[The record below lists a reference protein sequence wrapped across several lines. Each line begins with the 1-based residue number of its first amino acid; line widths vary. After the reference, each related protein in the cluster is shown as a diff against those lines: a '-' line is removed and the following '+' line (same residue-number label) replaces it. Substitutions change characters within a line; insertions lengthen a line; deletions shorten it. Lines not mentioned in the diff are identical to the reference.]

1 MKKTRSHSTGRNLAA
16 SIAINLTLGLFSLSC
31 IFPVIWLIYSSL
43 KPTGEFMSN
52 VVGLPRQLFFG
63 NYQELMMNS
72 DLKSYFINSVR
83 STFLSLVFILLFGF
97 VVGYF
102 LSRFRFRGNRLMYT
116 LFMVGLLMPIHAL
129 IVPMYIQFKQFD
141 LQNKWFSLILP
152 YVNFGMPI
160 AVFLV
165 DSYLR
170 GIPQEL
176 EAAAAIDGASF
187 SRTLFEIM
195 LPVTAPVLTT
205 IGIIQFFA
213 CWNEFIFALILVNDN
228 ALYTVPVGVNMMK
241 GQFTTN
247 YTKIMAT
254 MVLAILPALTLYF
267 LFSKRIIEGMVAGAV
282 KG

>member
-1 MKKTRSHSTGRNLAA
+1 MRKASSQGAGKNLSA
-16 SIAINLTLGLFSLSC
+16 SIAINLVLGLFSLSC
-31 IFPVIWLIYSSL
+31 VYPVIWLIYSSM
-43 KPTGEFMSN
+43 KSTSEFLNN
-52 VVGLPRQLFFG
+52 VIGLPRQWFFD
-63 NYQELMMNS
+63 NYRELILNS
-72 DLKSYFINSVR
+72 DLKYYFMNSVR
-83 STFLSLVFILLFGF
+83 STFFSLVFILLFGF

-102 LSRFRFRGNRLMYT
+102 LSRFRFRGNRLMYS
-116 LFMVGLLMPIHAL
+116 LFMAGLLVPIHAL

-141 LQNKWFSLILP
+141 MQNKWFTLILP
-152 YVNFGMPI
+152 YVSFGMPI

-165 DSYLR
+165 DSYLK

-187 SRTLFEIM
+187 SRTLFMII

-205 IGIIQFFA
+205 IGIIQFFT
-213 CWNEFIFALILVNDN
+213 CWNEFIFGLILINDN
-228 ALYTVPVGVNMMK
+228 ALFTVPVGVNTMK

-254 MVLAILPALTLYF
+254 MALAILPALILYF